1 MNLQKKVL
9 VFMAT
14 YNGEAYL
21 QIQIDSILNQ
31 KDVQVSIIV
40 ADDKS
45 TDLTPQIL
53 EDNKKK
59 HPNFNYYINDK
70 NKGFTYNFL
79 DLIYSQKNE
88 YDYYALADQDD
99 FWQEDKLISAI
110 TKIEEKGSDKG
121 TLYCSNL
128 TLADANLK
136 PFGLQENKK
145 ILKTNKY
152 NYIVGNI
159 ATGCTIVFDAKLFE
173 KILSYYPQKIQLHD
187 YWLFL
192 IAVFAGDYIYDFEP
206 HILYRQHGKNQI
218 GSNKKFFTRKKFSK
232 FIHNSYSQTTIISE
246 LIKGFD
252 QDISEEDMKY
262 LKIAAEYKKSFVSLC
277 KLAFSR
283 KIKRRRFN
291 FLFRIKVFCKKY

>member
-1 MNLQKKVL
+1 MDKKNTVL

-14 YNGEAYL
+14 YNGEPYL
-21 QIQIDSILNQ
+21 QTQIDSILNQ
-31 KDVQVSIIV
+31 KDVEVSIIV

-45 TDLTPQIL
+45 TDLTHQIL
-53 EDNKKK
+53 EENKKRYT
-59 HPNFNYYINDK
+59 NFDYFINET

-110 TKIEEKGSDKG
+110 NKIVERGSDKG

-128 TLADANLK
+128 ILADANLK
-136 PFGLQENKK
+136 PYGLQENKK
-145 ILKTNKY
+145 ILKANKY
-152 NYIVGNI
+152 NFIVGNI
-159 ATGCTIVFDAKLFE
+159 ATGCTIVFDAKLYE
-173 KILSYYPQKIQLHD
+173 KVLSYYPYKIQLHD

-192 IAVFAGDYIYDFEP
+192 IAVFAGEYIYDFEP

-218 GSNKKFFTRKKFSK
+218 GSNKKFFTKKKISK
-232 FIHNSYSQTTIISE
+232 FLHNSYSQTVIINE
-246 LIKGFD
+246 LIKGFESY
-252 QDISEEDMKY
+252 ISEEDMKY
-262 LKIAAEYKKSFVSLC
+262 LKIAAEYKKNFRCMC
-277 KLAFSR
+277 KLAFSK

-291 FLFRIKVFCKKY
+291 FLFKIKVLCKKF